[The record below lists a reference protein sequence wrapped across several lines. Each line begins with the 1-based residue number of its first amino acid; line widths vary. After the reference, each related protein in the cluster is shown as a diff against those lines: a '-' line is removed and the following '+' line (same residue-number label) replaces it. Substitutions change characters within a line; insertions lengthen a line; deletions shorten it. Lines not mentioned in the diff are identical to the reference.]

1 MGAALAKSANTRATK
16 TVLKGEGDRAVP
28 IRGLDGDFPESMSQ
42 SKFRKFCP
50 RSVFNAGFAVGDII
64 MST

>member
-1 MGAALAKSANTRATK
+1 MLAKSANIRAMQAA
-16 TVLKGEGDRAVP
+16 LRGEGDLASP
-28 IRGLDGDFPESMSQ
+28 IRSLDGDFPESMSQ

-50 RSVFNAGFAVGDII
+50 RSVFKAGFAVGNAI